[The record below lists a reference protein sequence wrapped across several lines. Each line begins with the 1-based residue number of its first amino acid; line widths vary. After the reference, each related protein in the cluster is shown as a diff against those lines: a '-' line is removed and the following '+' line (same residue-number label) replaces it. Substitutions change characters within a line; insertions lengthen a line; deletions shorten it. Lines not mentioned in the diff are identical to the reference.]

1 MKISY
6 PKFLMTFST
15 LLGLLLPTAL
25 LAAAPAELVGK
36 YGFDWLHPEKAKC
49 LAITEKNLAGAQ
61 ACKHH
66 KEGDTGS
73 FTGKADFYSCKV
85 SPKVEYMIY
94 NTQARCK
101 EELETMESNA
111 P

>member
-1 MKISY
+1 MKSLSHSKILLMAIGFGLSFPAIS
-6 PKFLMTFST
+6 
-15 LLGLLLPTAL
+15 
-25 LAAAPAELVGK
+25 LAAAPTELVGK
-36 YGFDWLHPEKAKC
+36 FGFDWLHPEKAKC
-49 LAITEKNLAGAQ
+49 QAITAKNLAGAPT
-61 ACKHH
+61 CKHH

-94 NTQARCK
+94 NSQARCT